1 MFDDD
6 NEISISSFIPFC
18 EFGDMNGYMNPA
30 FDFPTC
36 KIFNPKIFNNQLCYQ
51 VDLNKF
57 KDSFSSDNL
66 KNGITFFVDMNE
78 DRQFSWTND
87 IQLKNSGIKAMTIFF
102 YISNYLAWKL
112 RKTVD
117 EDTFTIHLGT
127 LGKYNSN
134 SMNYRNS
141 DI

>member
-1 MFDDD
+1 MKNKEIHRISNHPVHIFNDN
-6 NEISISSFIPFC
+6 NEISPSSFIPFC

-87 IQLKNSGIKAMTIFF
+87 LQLKNSGIKTMTKSSF
-102 YISNYLAWKL
+102 YISNSALSFLAFIKL
-112 RKTVD
+112 T
-117 EDTFTIHLGT
+117 
-127 LGKYNSN
+127 
-134 SMNYRNS
+134 
-141 DI
+141 